1 MDTII
6 NAVEFAGLSKRYGK
20 TEAVSSLQLNVHA
33 GTIFG
38 MVGANGAGKTTL
50 IKCMLAFCDID
61 AGQIAIFGV
70 PCSRTAARMRLA
82 FLPERFVPPYYL
94 TGKDFLK
101 YMAGMYGR
109 NFDVAASIATLASLD
124 LDSDVLTKPVRT
136 LSKGMTQ
143 KLGIAGCLLSGRE
156 LLVLDEPSSG
166 LDPKARALFK
176 SALQSARSRGR
187 TIFLTSHALADI
199 DEICDEM
206 AVLHQGSLLFTGT
219 PAALKQR
226 HGTDN
231 LEQAYLGCI
240 GER

>member
-1 MDTII
+1 MDITTT
-6 NAVEFAGLSKRYGK
+6 AVEFAGLSKRYGK
-20 TEAVSSLQLNVHA
+20 TEAVSSLDLKVRT
-33 GTIFG
+33 GTTFG
-38 MVGANGAGKTTL
+38 LVGANGAGKTTL
-50 IKCMLAFCDID
+50 IKCMLAFCDFD
-61 AGQIAIFGV
+61 AGRIAIFGV
-70 PCSRTAARMRLA
+70 PSSRTEARRRLA
-82 FLPERFVPPYYL
+82 FLPERFAPPYYL

-109 NFDVAASIATLASLD
+109 SFDLNECVGALASLD
-124 LDSDVLTKPVRT
+124 LDSDVLIRPVRA

-176 SALQSARSRGR
+176 KALDSARTLGR
-187 TIFLTSHALADI
+187 TIFLTSHALADV

-206 AVLHQGSLLFTGT
+206 AVLHQGSLRFAGT

-226 HGTDN
+226 HDTKT
-231 LEQAYLGCI
+231 LEQAYLACI
-240 GER
+240 GES